1 MPYQIKPV
9 YFSIMTIAELDERL
23 DFELLKTH
31 VKSCNVHNETIV
43 AFHEGGVVLT
53 CYIDIIL
60 KV

>member
-31 VKSCNVHNETIV
+31 VKSCNVHNENIV
-43 AFHEGGVVLT
+43 AFHEIKAALIGNIYIVLEE
-53 CYIDIIL
+53 
-60 KV
+60 